1 MERVLA
7 QVTDVTI
14 ASLHADDRPDIGVVT
29 VGGLVTSVQRKTT
42 KQGSLW
48 AIVTLE
54 DLEGS
59 VDVMVFPQSYQAAS
73 SLLIDVAVIVVRARA
88 DRSYDDGLRLI
99 AMEVTAPDLSE
110 AVSGPVRITMATSRL
125 VPPLSDRLKEVLSG
139 HPGTTEVHLHL
150 DDGNR
155 VAVMR
160 LGDRFR
166 VTPSPALYGD
176 LKALLGAAC
185 LS

>member
-1 MERVLA
+1 
-7 QVTDVTI
+7 
-14 ASLHADDRPDIGVVT
+14 
-29 VGGLVTSVQRKTT
+29 
-42 KQGSLW
+42 
-48 AIVTLE
+48 
-54 DLEGS
+54 
-59 VDVMVFPQSYQAAS
+59 MVFPQSYQAAS
-73 SLLIDVAVIVVRARA
+73 SLLIDDAVIVVRARA
-88 DRSYDDGLRLI
+88 DRSDDDGLRLI

-110 AVSGPVRITMATSRL
+110 AASGPVRITMATSRL

-139 HPGTTEVHLHL
+139 YPGTTEVHLHL

-166 VTPSPALYGD
+166 VTASPALYGD